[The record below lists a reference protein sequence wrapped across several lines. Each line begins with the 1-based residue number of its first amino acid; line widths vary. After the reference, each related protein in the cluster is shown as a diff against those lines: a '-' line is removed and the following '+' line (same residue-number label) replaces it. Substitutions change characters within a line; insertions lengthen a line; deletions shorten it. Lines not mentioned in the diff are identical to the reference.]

1 MMFKIVVLSI
11 AEEEDVIEGQA
22 LGQMDSV
29 LEKGSAVEPNIDS
42 ATASPELGE
51 LLWLLLEALSQAWK
65 WVHKTCLTD
74 LL

>member
-11 AEEEDVIEGQA
+11 AEGEDVIEGQA

-51 LLWLLLEALSQAWK
+51 LLSLLLEALSQAWK
-65 WVHKTCLTD
+65 
-74 LL
+74 